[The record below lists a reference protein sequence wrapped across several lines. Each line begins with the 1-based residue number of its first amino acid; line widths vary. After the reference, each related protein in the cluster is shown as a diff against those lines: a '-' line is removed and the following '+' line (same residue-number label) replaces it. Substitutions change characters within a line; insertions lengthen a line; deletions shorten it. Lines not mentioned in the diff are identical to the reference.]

1 MKYRSRSTSS
11 LPAPLPARAGEA
23 QPPHAHRTRPAPHK
37 VLLPRPADTPVR
49 LVLRTLAGIV
59 FVTLG
64 QMKFFDS
71 ILLGTQAVSLPSGPE
86 GFALY
91 LGAIGVPFPLLNA
104 YLVCLLE
111 MICGVGLLLSAF
123 LPAPALLTRLCA
135 LPLAGDMTVATLTV
149 GLRNALGDP
158 VLLEGIPVTQQFW
171 RLPLEVSLLLI
182 TVLLLWRPLPRASA
196 PAPA

>member
-1 MKYRSRSTSS
+1 MKYHSPSSS
-11 LPAPLPARAGEA
+11 LSAPLPALSGEA
-23 QPPHAHRTRPAPHK
+23 QPQRPQRTLLAPHK
-37 VLLPRPADTPVR
+37 ALLPRPADTPVR
-49 LVLRTLAGIV
+49 LVLRALAGLA

-71 ILLGTQAVSLPSGPE
+71 ILLGTQAVSLPPGPE

-91 LGAIGVPFPLLNA
+91 LSAIGVPFPLLNA
-104 YLVCLLE
+104 YLVCLVE

-135 LPLAGDMTVATLTV
+135 LPLVGDMTVATLTV

-182 TVLLLWRPLPRASA
+182 TVLMLWRPLPRASA